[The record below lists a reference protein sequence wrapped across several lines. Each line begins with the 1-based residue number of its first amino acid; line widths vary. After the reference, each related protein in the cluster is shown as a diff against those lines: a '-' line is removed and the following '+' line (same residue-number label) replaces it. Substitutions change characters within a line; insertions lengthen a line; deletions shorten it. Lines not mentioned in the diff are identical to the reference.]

1 MQQSEDV
8 VFTPTPHFSVS
19 PVQLL
24 QQERHLHKLTGSHP
38 VNFALDVV
46 HRVLDSLM
54 LHPLNVPIFELLIR
68 HLSQGIQRAQK
79 LTDREVLL
87 VLEVKQDLIASHV
100 LKINIVVD
108 WTQLF
113 VKERP
118 AFGCVDLD
126 HRFFD

>member
-1 MQQSEDV
+1 
-8 VFTPTPHFSVS
+8 
-19 PVQLL
+19 
-24 QQERHLHKLTGSHP
+24 
-38 VNFALDVV
+38 
-46 HRVLDSLM
+46 M

-87 VLEVKQDLIASHV
+87 VLEVQQDLIASHV

-108 WTQLF
+108 WSQLF